1 MVGKFIAAAR
11 AERGWTQDEL
21 AERAGLS
28 SDMVEALER
37 GEALWATR
45 HVLASLAAAL
55 ALPVEDLERA
65 AGPPEAPR
73 SPGGDETEP
82 GAAP

>member
-1 MVGKFIAAAR
+1 MLGEFIAAKR

-28 SDMVEALER
+28 PDMVEALER
-37 GEALWATR
+37 EETLWATR

-55 ALPVEDLERA
+55 ALPVEDLERE
-65 AGPPEAPR
+65 AGPPAAPGWPR
-73 SPGGDETEP
+73 ADETGP

>member
-1 MVGKFIAAAR
+1 MLGEMIAAER

-28 SDMVEALER
+28 SAMVEALER

-45 HVLASLAAAL
+45 HALANLAAAL

-73 SPGGDETEP
+73 WPRGDETGP
-82 GAAP
+82 GATP

>member
-1 MVGKFIAAAR
+1 MLGEFIAAKR
-11 AERGWTQDEL
+11 AERGWTRDEF

-28 SDMVEALER
+28 SSMVEALER
-37 GEALWATR
+37 GEALRATG

-55 ALPVEDLERA
+55 ALPIEDLERA
-65 AGPPEAPR
+65 AGPPEAHRWPR
-73 SPGGDETEP
+73 GDETGL